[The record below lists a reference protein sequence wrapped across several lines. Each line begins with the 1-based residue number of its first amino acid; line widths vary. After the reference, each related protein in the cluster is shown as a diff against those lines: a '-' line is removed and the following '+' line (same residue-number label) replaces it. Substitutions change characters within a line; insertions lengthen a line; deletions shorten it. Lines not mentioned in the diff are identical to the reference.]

1 MFIGEYHHNLDNKG
15 RLIIPAKYR
24 QELGNTFVITRG
36 IEKCLYVYPID
47 TWNKIVEKLETLPF
61 TRKNAREF
69 NRFFLSGAIEAEF
82 DNTGRVTISSPLL
95 SYASISKDC
104 VIVGS
109 GDRIEIFS
117 LDLWNEFM
125 NSAEKNM
132 SDIAEGLFGDTYE

>member
-1 MFIGEYHHNLDNKG
+1 MFIGEFHHNLDNKG

-24 QELGNTFVITRG
+24 QELGNNFVITRG
-36 IEKCLYVYPID
+36 IEKCLYVYPMD
-47 TWNKIVEKLETLPF
+47 NWKKITNKLETLPF

-82 DNTGRVTISSPLL
+82 DSTGRVTISSPLL
-95 SYASISKDC
+95 SYASINKDC
-104 VIVGS
+104 VIIGA

-125 NSAEKNM
+125 NSAKDNM
-132 SDIAEGLFGDTYE
+132 SDIAEGLFENE